1 MDPRNLDLLNDAALT
16 YSMLRQ
22 FPAALKLYDRALDI
36 TPTDPEVIAA
46 KAYIYQSQGRLQE
59 AARLLSGINEQT
71 PSLSAFTCKLDQL
84 QLERNYGESIRL
96 NQARLAQFHYT
107 SDEDKA
113 FDQVQLA
120 LVQRLAGDTGDAKV
134 TAEQARNIFERLSKD
149 QPDNPYFAEWL
160 SQAYAVV
167 GAKDSALKE
176 AERAIMLLPRA
187 KDRMFGPV
195 FERNLAFI
203 QTIFGEN
210 SRAISTLTELL
221 QPPNLAAHDASSF
234 KARSDLW
241 TRYAPIRVS
250 KNFAR
255 RRSTKASQC
264 FRSKI

>member
-1 MDPRNLDLLNDAALT
+1 VDPRNLDLLTDAALT

-22 FPAALKLYDRALDI
+22 FPAALKLYDLALDI
-36 TPTDPEVIAA
+36 TPSDPEVIAA
-46 KAYIYQSQGRLQE
+46 KAYIYQAQGKLQE

-71 PSLSAFTCKLDQL
+71 PSDSAFLCKLDQL

-113 FDQVQLA
+113 FGQMQLA

-134 TAEQARNIFERLSKD
+134 TAEQAHNIFERLSKD
-149 QPDNPYFAEWL
+149 EPDNRVLAVFL
-160 SQAYAVV
+160 SLTHAAM
-167 GAKDSALKE
+167 GEKDSALKE

-187 KDRMFGPV
+187 KDRVFGPV
-195 FERNLAFI
+195 LEHNLAFI

-221 QPPNLAAHDASSF
+221 QTPYPEPITPALLRLDPDWDPL
-234 KARSDLW
+234 RSDPAFQKLCEE
-241 TRYAPIRVS
+241 
-250 KNFAR
+250 KQ
-255 RRSTKASQC
+255 K
-264 FRSKI
+264 